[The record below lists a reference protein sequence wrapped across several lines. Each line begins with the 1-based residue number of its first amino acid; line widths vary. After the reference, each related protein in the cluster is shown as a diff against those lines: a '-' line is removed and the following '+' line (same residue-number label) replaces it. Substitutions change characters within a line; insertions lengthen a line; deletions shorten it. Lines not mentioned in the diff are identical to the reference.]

1 LDLNDLVFG
10 IAVLVTAYL
19 VGAIPPGH
27 ILARRTGRDINT
39 MGSGNVGA
47 LNALRSL
54 GKRAAA
60 VVFVVDVGKASLVM
74 LVVIA
79 ISAPDWSMYAAAVA
93 TMLGHNFS
101 VYIGFRGGKGAAV
114 MTGVSLVVLPY
125 LTLLSV
131 PALILG
137 YLIFRSAFWG
147 MMMTFISINTLTI
160 VTGQP
165 LAEIVL
171 CLALTLLVGATHLL
185 RAFEMLWPAI
195 KTLDFHRIGQIE

>member
-1 LDLNDLVFG
+1 MV
-10 IAVLVTAYL
+10 AAYL

-27 ILARRTGRDINT
+27 ILARRQGRDIRAL
-39 MGSGNVGA
+39 GSGNIGA

-74 LVVIA
+74 LLVMVID
-79 ISAPDWSMYAAAVA
+79 APDWSMYPAALA

-101 VYIGFRGGKGAAV
+101 VYVGFRGGKGAAV
-114 MTGVSLVVLPY
+114 MTGVFLVMLPY
-125 LTLLSV
+125 LTLLSI

-147 MMMTFISINTLTI
+147 MVMTFISINTLTI

-171 CLALTLLVGATHLL
+171 CLALTLLVGLTHLL

>member
-1 LDLNDLVFG
+1 LDLSDLVFG
-10 IAVLVTAYL
+10 ITVVIAAYL
-19 VGAIPPGH
+19 VGAIPPAH
-27 ILARRTGRDINT
+27 ILARRTGRDISA
-39 MGSGNVGA
+39 MGSGNIGA

-74 LVVIA
+74 LVVMA
-79 ISAPDWSMYAAAVA
+79 IGAPDWSMYVAALA
-93 TMLGHNFS
+93 TMFGHNFS
-101 VYIGFRGGKGAAV
+101 IYIGFRGGKGAAV
-114 MTGVSLVVLPY
+114 MTGVSLVVLPF
-125 LTLLSV
+125 LTLLSI

-147 MMMTFISINTLTI
+147 MMMTFITLDTLTI

-165 LAEIVL
+165 LAQIVL
-171 CLALTLLVGATHLL
+171 CLTLTILVGFTHLL
-185 RAFEMLWPAI
+185 RAFRMLWPAI

>member
-1 LDLNDLVFG
+1 V
-10 IAVLVTAYL
+10 VTAYL
-19 VGAIPPGH
+19 VGAIPPAH
-27 ILARRTGRDINT
+27 ILSGRTGRDISA

-54 GKRAAA
+54 GRRAAA
-60 VVFVVDVGKASLVM
+60 VVFIVDVGKASLVM
-74 LVVIA
+74 LVVMA
-79 ISAPDWSMYAAAVA
+79 IDAPDWSMYIAALA

-114 MTGVSLVVLPY
+114 MTGVSLVLLPY
-125 LTLLSV
+125 LTLISV

-147 MMMTFISINTLTI
+147 MMITFISINTLTI

-165 LAEIVL
+165 LAQIVL
-171 CLALTLLVGATHLL
+171 CLALTLLVGSTHLL
-185 RAFEMLWPAI
+185 RAFRMLWPAI
-195 KTLDFHRIGQIE
+195 ETLDFHRIGQIE

>member
-1 LDLNDLVFG
+1 MSDLIFG
-10 IAVLVTAYL
+10 IAVVIAAYL
-19 VGAIPPGH
+19 VGAIPPAH
-27 ILARRTGRDINT
+27 ILARRTGRDISA
-39 MGSGNVGA
+39 MGSGNIGA

-74 LVVIA
+74 LVVNA
-79 ISAPDWSMYAAAVA
+79 IDAPDWSMYAAALA

-101 VYIGFRGGKGAAV
+101 IYIGFRGGKGAAV
-114 MTGVSLVVLPY
+114 MTGVSLVILPY

-131 PALILG
+131 PALFLG

-147 MMMTFISINTLTI
+147 MMMTFITINTLTI

-165 LAEIVL
+165 LAQIVL
-171 CLALTLLVGATHLL
+171 CLALTILVGSTHLL
-185 RAFEMLWPAI
+185 RGFQMLWPAI
-195 KTLDFHRIGQIE
+195 KTLDFHKIGQIE

>member
-1 LDLNDLVFG
+1 MNDLVFG
-10 IAVLVTAYL
+10 IAVVIAAYL
-19 VGAIPPGH
+19 VGAIPPAH
-27 ILARRTGRDINT
+27 ILARRTGRDISA
-39 MGSGNVGA
+39 MGSGNIGA

-74 LVVIA
+74 LVVMA
-79 ISAPDWSMYAAAVA
+79 IDAPDWSLYVAALA

-147 MMMTFISINTLTI
+147 LMMTFITITLTI

-165 LAEIVL
+165 LAQIVL
-171 CLALTLLVGATHLL
+171 CLTLTILVGSTHLL
-185 RAFEMLWPAI
+185 RAFKMLWPRI

>member
-1 LDLNDLVFG
+1 LSDLIFG
-10 IAVLVTAYL
+10 IAVVIAAYL
-19 VGAIPPGH
+19 VGAIPTAH
-27 ILARRTGRDINT
+27 IIARRTGRDISA
-39 MGSGNVGA
+39 MGSGNIGA

-54 GKRAAA
+54 GKRAGT

-74 LVVIA
+74 LVVMA
-79 ISAPDWSMYAAAVA
+79 IDAPDWSMYAAALA

-114 MTGVSLVVLPY
+114 MTGVSLVVLPF

-131 PALILG
+131 PALILV

-147 MMMTFISINTLTI
+147 LMMTFLTINMLTI

-165 LAEIVL
+165 LAQIVL
-171 CLALTLLVGATHLL
+171 CLMLTLLVGFTHLL
-185 RAFEMLWPAI
+185 RAFQMLWPAI